1 VRADV
6 PNGGDARVGEEAGEE
21 ERFVVEAGW
30 GDCVSV
36 REGIGGGDRVGEE
49 GKRYTII
56 AADDNAER
64 LGLGSAAIF
73 VGKCGEREQG
83 ALLV

>member
-1 VRADV
+1 
-6 PNGGDARVGEEAGEE
+6 
-21 ERFVVEAGW
+21 
-30 GDCVSV
+30 V

-49 GKRYTII
+49 GEKRYTII